1 MPSSISILL
10 TKSHVH
16 IQRLCGWRGGQRAQ
30 RKPESPF
37 CMGAFEWNANW
48 MCPRAGKLRSPF
60 QCHPTSPANP
70 QVGGEGTEDTLTTDW
85 TPSCHTLLCLF
96 GHHFASSNQEEIFP
110 LMLRVW
116 SPQESSWAPSLVRL
130 RNGSRGQQLQQ
141 DSQAAGWAFGHRG
154 VFTDRALN
162 SFVGQGFPESFEPS
176 VLRNAV
182 EPLSL
187 GLCSSSVENG
197 LAAGAGVIN
206 GGCFL
211 PGSVSFNNNN
221 WNLQ

>member
-1 MPSSISILL
+1 
-10 TKSHVH
+10 
-16 IQRLCGWRGGQRAQ
+16 
-30 RKPESPF
+30 
-37 CMGAFEWNANW
+37 
-48 MCPRAGKLRSPF
+48 
-60 QCHPTSPANP
+60 
-70 QVGGEGTEDTLTTDW
+70 
-85 TPSCHTLLCLF
+85 
-96 GHHFASSNQEEIFP
+96 
-110 LMLRVW
+110 MLRVW
-116 SPQESSWAPSLVRL
+116 SPQESSWAPSLFGL
-130 RNGSRGQQLQQ
+130 RTGSRGQQLRQ

-176 VLRNAV
+176 VLRDAV

-187 GLCSSSVENG
+187 GLCSSSAENG

-211 PGSVSFNNNN
+211 PGRVSFNNNN